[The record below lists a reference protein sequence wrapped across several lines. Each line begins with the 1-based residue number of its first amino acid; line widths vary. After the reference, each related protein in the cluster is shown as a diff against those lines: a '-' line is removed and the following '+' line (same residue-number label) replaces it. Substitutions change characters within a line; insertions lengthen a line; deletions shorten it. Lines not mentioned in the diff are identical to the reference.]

1 MMTLIKK
8 ALPVLAGLVLLS
20 TFSSAQA
27 RPGNPACP
35 AGQTINSTLSS
46 GASWSMCWEARDKEG
61 VVLSDIRY
69 QAPGQIKRRVMGEIS
84 LSQIQRNYD
93 DGSPVRFLVTASGLG
108 GNNFISL
115 TSSDCSGG
123 QMRYSAGKPVMC
135 VNKKEAGY
143 LYKYGT
149 NTAVSGEDLSILS
162 ASQLGNYSYT
172 VEWIFKENGTI
183 QPKVGLSGSLDEMG
197 NDTNFG
203 WPIQQNG
210 EVAIGFVDNYYFRMD
225 FDLGSDSNNDV
236 IEQITSSLNADR
248 TKRTKSISTI
258 TTESGRNFS
267 PEVKRFWRVRDGSE
281 TNGFAPISYEL
292 VMLNYDH
299 QSVGANNE
307 VWMNRDIYLTKYNA
321 CERFGADNSTVNGCG
336 WGVNSYTN
344 GEGINSG
351 DVVLWNRLSYHHL
364 PRDEDDNVIGMR
376 WTSFKLLPRDWHAVN
391 PL

>member
-1 MMTLIKK
+1 MNKL
-8 ALPVLAGLVLLS
+8 LNNLLSVFAGFVLLS
-20 TFSSAQA
+20 SFSTAEA
-27 RPGNPACP
+27 RPGNPSCP
-35 AGQTINSTLSS
+35 AGQRINSTLSS
-46 GASWSMCWEARDKEG
+46 GSSWSICWEARDKEG

-69 QAPGQIKRRVMGEIS
+69 QAPGQTSRRVLGEIS

-93 DGSPVRFLVTASGLG
+93 DGSPVRFLVTSNGLG

-115 TSSDCSGG
+115 TGSECGG
-123 QMRYSAGKPVMC
+123 QLHYSAGKPVLC
-135 VNKKEAGY
+135 ESKKDAGFI
-143 LYKYGT
+143 YKNGT
-149 NTAVSGEDLSILS
+149 STAVSGVDLSLLS
-162 ASQLGNYSYT
+162 ASQIGNYSYT
-172 VEWIFKENGTI
+172 VEWVFKENGTI
-183 QPKVGLSGSLDEMG
+183 QPKVGLSGSLDEVG
-197 NDTNFG
+197 TNPSFG

-210 EVAIGFVDNYYFRMD
+210 QVGIGFVDNYFWRMD
-225 FDLGSDSNNDV
+225 FDLGNSSNNDIV
-236 IEQITSSLNADR
+236 EQITSSLNSNR
-248 TKRTKSISTI
+248 TTRSKSISTI
-258 TTESGRNFS
+258 SSETGRNFS

-299 QSVGANNE
+299 QASGANNE
-307 VWMNRDIYLTKYNA
+307 VWMTKDIYFTKYKA

-344 GEGINSG
+344 SEGINSG

-376 WTSFKLLPRDWHAVN
+376 WNSFKLLPRDWHSVN